1 MKVKKTT
8 KFIFVLLSILVMA
21 FVIYGVV
28 IPTLNGSTNSIDPVY
43 GEIEHLADHLRST
56 MAIYYSF
63 NDSYPHR
70 ADNWEELMIEL
81 KKIEYENLYE
91 QMNFE
96 QRKQHLV
103 ENYEVEFDIN
113 IEADD
118 YTINLTSHSLN
129 TRWNITDSEIKE
141 MPLEEKEGSRFL
153 FFLIIIVLGAVLI
166 EIIVSLLTKFDVL
179 SKD

>member
-1 MKVKKTT
+1 MLMT
-8 KFIFVLLSILVMA
+8 

-28 IPTLNGSTNSIDPVY
+28 IPTLNGGTDSIDPVY
-43 GEIEHLADHLRST
+43 GEIQDLANNLMSV
-56 MAIYYSF
+56 MAIYYSS
-63 NDSYPHR
+63 NNSYPHR

-81 KKIEYENLYE
+81 KKIEDENLYE

-96 QRKQHLV
+96 QRRQHLV

-141 MPLEEKEGSRFL
+141 IPLETQEGSRFL
-153 FFLIIIVLGAVLI
+153 FFLIVIVLGVVLI
-166 EIIVSLLTKFDVL
+166 EIIVSLLKKFDVI